1 MIHYNILTKL
11 NLFKNYL
18 QSSESV
24 DIKFSSG
31 ISNIDIGL
39 ASVPIPNEL
48 IAFIDNKPI
57 QNTKKVGKFH
67 TKSFIFNT
75 NNKKMGEVLIDYDLV
90 LYDRVMD
97 EAEMNKEIS
106 REMNKE
112 MLSNSFIDSVTMS
125 GIEND
130 MNQSN
135 LKSEVRHSSAKKDHK
150 KNTKIKLPQN
160 DQNTKKSLDKLS
172 TLSSTSLSSSNPK
185 SQMTL
190 LNYLRGR
197 PLEKFEENEAVK
209 AMESTSPTESLID
222 LLSFD
227 LNGLYLPKKTNDDES
242 KILQKIDC
250 IRVHVYDL
258 CLTRA
263 GTREILSNHAFNENS
278 FSSGTFSI
286 DVDMDTVLTT
296 KSPFEKSIGFTSK
309 VTRIFSSLIEA
320 VPPSE

>member
-1 MIHYNILTKL
+1 M

-48 IAFIDNKPI
+48 IAFIDNKSI
-57 QNTKKVGKFH
+57 QNTKKVGKFY

-97 EAEMNKEIS
+97 EAK
-106 REMNKE
+106 MNKE
-112 MLSNSFIDSVTMS
+112 MVSNNNFIDSVIMS

-135 LKSEVRHSSAKKDHK
+135 LKSELLHSSAKKDHK

-160 DQNTKKSLDKLS
+160 DRNSKKSLDKLS

-197 PLEKFEENEAVK
+197 PLERFEENEAVK

-250 IRVHVYDL
+250 IRVHVNDL

-278 FSSGTFSI
+278 FSSGTFSM
-286 DVDMDTVLTT
+286 DVDMDTVLST

-309 VTRIFSSLIEA
+309 VTRIFSSSIEA